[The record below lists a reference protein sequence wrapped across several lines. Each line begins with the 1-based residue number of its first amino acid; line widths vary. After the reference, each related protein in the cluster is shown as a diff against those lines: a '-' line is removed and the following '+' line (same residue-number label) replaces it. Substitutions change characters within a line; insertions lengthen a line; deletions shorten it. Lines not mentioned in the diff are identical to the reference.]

1 MTNSIKNLFLG
12 YLEQLKVVVEKVPE
26 ELFADSLTEGMFS
39 LEMNAQI
46 AANFLL
52 RGYCPLIGKDV
63 ISCTSSQHGKEEVLR
78 LISDVHMLL
87 NEFPEVTELDDS
99 VLLSD
104 SAGFNN
110 INLPQ
115 SRFIFSYIV
124 PNYMFHVSM
133 VYAIARKE
141 GVPLSKGDFDGLHS
155 YPNGFSFIR

>member
-63 ISCTSSQHGKEEVLR
+63 IPCTSSQLGKEGVFR
-78 LISDVHMLL
+78 LISNVHMLL

-104 SAGFNN
+104 SAGFNK